1 VQDHSSTN
9 RPPSQGGCSYRRVDF
24 PAHAHFRVLERGGD
38 RRLIRERVQAALR
51 EHEDLRGDCALTAC
65 SPIIVAEFR
74 PTRVCIKTLLELG
87 MPLKPGT
94 RTVCA

>member
-1 VQDHSSTN
+1 M
-9 RPPSQGGCSYRRVDF
+9 
-24 PAHAHFRVLERGGD
+24 LERGGD

-51 EHEDLRGDCALTAC
+51 EHGDLRGACALTAC

-94 RTVCA
+94 RTVLA